1 MNDDIRYCEFC
12 FLNAIRKGEI
22 DVFNSVDKNQMEAVG
37 LSGEMYV
44 EMASALVEDLY
55 ICFHNRETQKLVS
68 RLRGEMLEEHRPAN
82 IADHVW
88 ANPRQAVHDALAGH
102 SHGGLQT
109 LRITYR
115 GLRRIE
121 ELRDI
126 LRHDRILEPFGVLLS
141 MQYFRKDAE
150 DALKQSVDVPIS
162 VLYADMDN
170 FKRINTEFG
179 QSAGDVVMK
188 AYLEA
193 VRDGL
198 GLFGSGFRGVGDEVA
213 CLVIGQGHKKAV
225 ELGEAIRKR
234 VESIR
239 CKYKGKQLPNVTA
252 SIGVAT
258 TPPELRAI
266 DIETIAEDRKRA
278 AKERGKNQVI
288 AD

>member
-1 MNDDIRYCEFC
+1 MTDDIRYCEFY
-12 FLNAIRKGEI
+12 FLNAIKKREI
-22 DVFNSVDKNQMEAVG
+22 DVFNPADERHMKAVG

-44 EMASALVEDLY
+44 EMAAALVEDLC
-55 ICFHNRETQKLVS
+55 IRFHNGETQKLVS
-68 RLRGEMLEEHRPAN
+68 RLRGEMSVDHKPTN
-82 IADHVW
+82 IADYVW
-88 ANPRQAVHDALAGH
+88 ANPRQAVNDALAGH
-102 SHGGLQT
+102 LRGGLQT

-141 MQYFRKDAE
+141 MQYFRTDAE
-150 DALKQSVDVPIS
+150 DALKRSADVAIS

-198 GLFGSGFRGVGDEVA
+198 GMFGMGFRGVGDEVA

-225 ELGEAIRKR
+225 EIGEAIRGR

-239 CKYKGKQLPNVTA
+239 CEYKGKQLPNVTA
-252 SIGVAT
+252 SIGVAS

-278 AKERGKNQVI
+278 AKERGKNQVV